1 MKSKFSILLA
11 VLALIASTLACS
23 LTDTTLDNL
32 RTAKDKGGAE
42 AVTVFG
48 KDDTVYVVGD
58 LSNGVKGNV
67 ITSKWY
73 VDKAEGYDSGYLIDS
88 SDLNIDTDGSYSIN
102 FYMDK
107 PTDGW
112 PVGSY
117 KVDVLFNGVIK
128 STLNFTVE

>member
-1 MKSKFSILLA
+1 MKSRFSILLA

-23 LTDTTLDNL
+23 LTETSLNNL
-32 RTAKDKGGAE
+32 RTAKDQDGAQ
-42 AVTVFG
+42 AATVFG
-48 KDDTVYVVGD
+48 KDDTVFVVGD

-67 ITSKWY
+67 VTSKWY
-73 VDKAEGYDSGYLIDS
+73 VDKAEGYEAGSLIDT
-88 SDLNIDTDGSYSIN
+88 SDLNIEENGSYSIN

-117 KVDVLFNGVIK
+117 KVEIFFNSELK